1 MPSTSSDQK
10 KTVFDLARPVLSA
23 AGFQGNAKAY
33 ALVVAVIVLAF
44 SSQLWFGW
52 QISRINE
59 VNEAYKVTISR
70 QDQTIAEM
78 RRARDTTASLWQAAN
93 SLRNNLQEAR
103 NNVVRQFDFLAKEIP
118 DGIVVTKV
126 TRSDRRL
133 VIDGMASSQERLA
146 EIERRVAASNVFD
159 ANLPIR
165 ILYRGGPQAGHAR
178 FFTLAAWTAPL
189 PAKDVPMPI
198 IKQTKSEADTAG
210 PTPTSDQD
218 ASKVFAYSRNKVAFL
233 FWSISILMIAIAV
246 CMVVRKKRAAD
257 QTRMQPAQ
265 GPSWL
270 KRNSPLL
277 AVVIV
282 GFGVVA
288 TCWALVVEPA
298 VEEYDNTVVN
308 NLKLKEALFDK
319 ERAIL
324 RNLEP
329 GRALLNAVRDKY
341 QATGQSL
348 NPTYPS
354 NIADVMAAAA
364 RIGHIDIAELNVGTD
379 EVKRASYA
387 VKPITAAFVGTFDN
401 LGRFVARLADNPGL
415 GDISAYVLQP
425 TAKSAG
431 GKEMRL
437 IFKANIEMVRL
448 LSTDEAKLKGA
459 KNGNEARE
467 AR

>member
-10 KTVFDLARPVLSA
+10 KTVFDLARPILSA

-33 ALVVAVIVLAF
+33 ALVTAVIVLAI
-44 SSQLWFGW
+44 SCQLWFGW
-52 QISRINE
+52 QTSRLNQ
-59 VNEAYKVTISR
+59 VNEAFKVAISSL
-70 QDQTIAEM
+70 DQTIDEM

-93 SLRNNLQEAR
+93 LLRDNQQAKNNI
-103 NNVVRQFDFLAKEIP
+103 VRQFDFLATEIP

-126 TRSDRRL
+126 TRSYRRF
-133 VIDGMASSQERLA
+133 VIDGMASSQERVA

-165 ILYRGGPQAGHAR
+165 ILYHGGAQAGHAR
-178 FFTLAAWTAPL
+178 PFTLAAWTAPL
-189 PAKDVPMPI
+189 PAKDVPMPA
-198 IKQTKSEADTAG
+198 IKQVKSEADTAG
-210 PTPTSDQD
+210 ATPTSDQD
-218 ASKVFAYSRNKVAFL
+218 ASRVFAYSRNKVAFL
-233 FWSISILMIAIAV
+233 FWSISILMIATAV
-246 CMVVRKKRAAD
+246 SMVVRKKRSAD
-257 QTRMQPAQ
+257 QARIQPPR

-270 KRNSPLL
+270 KRNLPLL

-288 TCWALVVEPA
+288 ACWALVVEPA
-298 VEEYDNTVVN
+298 VEEYDNAVMN

-364 RIGHIDIAELNVGTD
+364 RINRIEIAELSVGTD
-379 EVKRASYA
+379 EVKQAPYA
-387 VKPITAAFVGTFDN
+387 VKPINAAFVGTFDN

-431 GKEMRL
+431 GKVMPL

-448 LSTDEAKLKGA
+448 LSADEAKLEGV
-459 KNGNEARE
+459 KNGNKARE